1 MSVSSSGRSASA
13 TTSILA
19 IGRDAIGCLRCIRP
33 GTLPLHRSRDEGIS
47 MHRRVVAAIVA
58 ALGLGALGA
67 SGASAAP
74 VALGGTPMSV
84 YVGERG
90 QLQAFRAGVPDGI
103 YYAPSNTTGDA
114 GFFLAVLDSTNT
126 VFGFDGTAGPHGTTP
141 YTLTSQGAVSGSG
154 TAADPLKQVTAY
166 RTAATNGLEVTQTTT
181 YVNGSQFFTVV

>member
-1 MSVSSSGRSASA
+1 MSVSTSGRSASA

-33 GTLPLHRSRDEGIS
+33 GTLPLHLSRQEGIS
-47 MHRRVVAAIVA
+47 MHRRVIAAIVA

-103 YYAPSNTTGDA
+103 YYRPDSTTGDA
-114 GFFLAVLDSTNT
+114 GFFLAVRDGTPT
-126 VFGFDGTAGPHGTTP
+126 VYGFDGNAGPHGTTD
-141 YTLTSQGAVSGSG
+141 YTLGSQGAVTGSG
-154 TAADPLKQVTAY
+154 TAGDPLKQVTVY
-166 RTAATNGLEVTQTTT
+166 PTAACNGPGGTETT
-181 YVNGSQFFTVV
+181 